1 MIDQLSEPEFA
12 KILFSNVSPTSPI
25 QSEEHLFGRT
35 KQLNL
40 VQQALY
46 APGRSIFIYGDRGVG
61 KTSLAQTV
69 AFSHQSATHDPVMLV
84 CEPKTTFAGL
94 MNNALASLSSATPKP
109 SSSTSFNAKI
119 NIKLIGFECIFRS
132 MWASDSIG
140 CGPLIPV

>member
-1 MIDQLSEPEFA
+1 MINNLSEPEFA
-12 KILFSNVSPTSPI
+12 EILHRNISPTVPI

-69 AFSHQSATHDPVMLV
+69 AFSHQSATHEPVLLA
-84 CEPKTTFAGL
+84 CTPRTTFEEL
-94 MNNALASLSSATPKP
+94 MADALSALQMPKAK
-109 SSSTSFNAKI
+109 TSI
-119 NIKLIGFECIFRS
+119 S
-132 MWASDSIG
+132 Y
-140 CGPLIPV
+140 